1 MQKIVILLFFALSA
15 SVFGQDYLNKTEKY
29 DVELFNYLDSLTV
42 EKKVPLEE
50 YLKFSKPFS
59 KWDIRPLL
67 HEKIYALDS
76 VRTSSEISNFFW
88 GGFSQRY
95 ELTEKEAADKPNQF
109 LKQGMIDED
118 RYIQFLKDHFSEFK
132 TLAALVGKSR
142 NLIYV
147 NQSSLQRIDGI
158 FKENNGYW
166 SYVIP
171 QKSPFPISAKIKAEG
186 NYRFSSLQQQILE
199 QMKKVNI
206 YSIVKTDLGMFFLL
220 DGFSDNS
227 YGYYFSPSGMLENN
241 NHLFEIMSSRN
252 ISDGFYYYIAN

>member
-59 KWDIRPLL
+59 KWDIRPLH
-67 HEKIYALDS
+67 HERIYALDS

-109 LKQGMIDED
+109 LKQGMINED
-118 RYIQFLKDHFSEFK
+118 RHIQFLKDHLPEFK

-147 NQSSLQRIDGI
+147 NQSSLQRVDGI

-206 YSIVKTDLGMFFLL
+206 YSIVKTDLGMFFVL

-227 YGYYFSPSGMLENN
+227 YGYYFSSSGMLENN